1 MFQSPVKHIV
11 LQHEE
16 HIEEHGKQTQSEFG
30 GITENG
36 HPIIWKPDTISFE
49 NHKLIDYILP

>member
-30 GITENG
+30 GITENR

-49 NHKLIDYILP
+49 NQN